1 MWVEGA
7 EQLKE
12 HVASY
17 FCNLFTSV
25 AGPDNN
31 QILRT
36 VSPRVNAQ
44 MNERLTAVYTKEEVK
59 EALFNIGDIKAPG
72 PDGMSAIFCKRFW
85 HLVGD
90 KVTEEVLNVLEG
102 GQMPEGWNDTMVVLI
117 PKNANPEILKD
128 LRPISLCNVI
138 YMVISIVIGD

>member
-12 HVASY
+12 LIASY
-17 FCNLFTSV
+17 FFNLFTSV

-44 MNERLTAVYTKEEVK
+44 MSERLTAVYTKEEVK
-59 EALFNIGDIKAPG
+59 EACSI
-72 PDGMSAIFCKRFW
+72 S
-85 HLVGD
+85 
-90 KVTEEVLNVLEG
+90 
-102 GQMPEGWNDTMVVLI
+102 
-117 PKNANPEILKD
+117 EILRHPGLMACLLFSTKY
-128 LRPISLCNVI
+128 S
-138 YMVISIVIGD
+138 GT